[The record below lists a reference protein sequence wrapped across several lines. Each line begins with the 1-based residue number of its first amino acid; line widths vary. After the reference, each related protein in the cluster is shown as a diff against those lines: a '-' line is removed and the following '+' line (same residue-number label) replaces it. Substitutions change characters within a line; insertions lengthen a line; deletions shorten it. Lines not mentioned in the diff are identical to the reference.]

1 MSGPDPKMK
10 YPCEGLPYE
19 SEIIKRCVFLKHFI
33 SRPNIEVG
41 DFTYYDDPDGPETF
55 EKENVLYHFHFSK
68 EKLIIGKFC
77 AIATKT
83 KFIMSSANHKYD
95 GFSSYPFT
103 VFRHG
108 WEKQMD
114 SSLFPS
120 KGDTIVGNDVWF
132 GYNSTIMPGLTIG
145 DGSIIAAKAV
155 VTKDVPPYTI
165 VGGNPA
171 KIIRRRFDE
180 KTINELMKIKWWNWD
195 REKITKNIKYIIGTD
210 LEKLK
215 KA

>member
-1 MSGPDPKMK
+1 MLGPDPKMK
-10 YPCEGLPYE
+10 YPCKGLPYE

-33 SRPNIEVG
+33 TRKNIEVG
-41 DFTYYDDPDGPETF
+41 DFTYYDDPNGPERF
-55 EKENVLYHFHFSK
+55 EKENVLYHYPFFK

-83 KFIMSSANHKYD
+83 KFIMSSANHKID

-103 VFRHG
+103 VFGHG

-114 SSLFPS
+114 ASLFPF

-132 GYNSTIMPGLTIG
+132 GYDSTIMPGLTIS
-145 DGSIIAAKAV
+145 DGSIIASKAV
-155 VTKDVPPYTI
+155 ITKDVPPYTI

-180 KTINELMKIKWWNWD
+180 KTIEELLKIKWWNWD
-195 REKITKNIKYIIGTD
+195 REKITKNIKYIIGND
-210 LEKLK
+210 LDKLK